1 MTLFRSLLC
10 TALLC
15 LSGMAWSASA
25 VFAGGCFW
33 CMEAAYQ
40 GVPGVT
46 DVVSGFSGGTH
57 PNPTYSGAHD
67 GHYEVVE
74 VTYDPQQI
82 SFADLLDIYW
92 VNVDPFDGDGQFCD
106 RGESYRPA
114 IFVETA
120 TERELAQVSLNTVQA
135 MFPGRKIEAPILER
149 AQFFPVEEYH
159 QDYYLK
165 NPVRYRYYRWGC
177 GRDRRLDEVWEG
189 SEIRARAEAVAPA
202 AKH

>member
-1 MTLFRSLLC
+1 MYFLRSVFYA
-10 TALLC
+10 ALLG
-15 LSGMAWSASA
+15 LSANAWSASA

-67 GHYEVVE
+67 GHYEVVR
-74 VTYDPQQI
+74 VDYDPAQI
-82 SFADLLDIYW
+82 SFAQLLDIYW
-92 VNVDPFDGDGQFCD
+92 ANVDPFDGGGQFCD

-114 IFVETA
+114 VFVESQQ
-120 TERELAQVSLNTVQA
+120 ERALAESSLAAVRG
-135 MFPGRKIEAPILER
+135 MFPRQEIAAPILAR
-149 AQFFPVEEYH
+149 AKFFPVEEYH

-165 NPVRYRYYRWGC
+165 NPVRYKYYRWGC
-177 GRDRRLDEVWEG
+177 GRQRRLDEVWEG
-189 SEIRARAEAVAPA
+189 TEIRARAEALAPGS
-202 AKH
+202 H

>member
-1 MTLFRSLLC
+1 MPLLRSLLC
-10 TALLC
+10 IALLGV
-15 LSGMAWSASA
+15 SSAASPASA

-40 GVPGVT
+40 GVPGVNE
-46 DVVSGFSGGTH
+46 VVSGFSGGTH

-74 VTYDPQQI
+74 VRYDPQQV

-92 VNVDPFDGDGQFCD
+92 ANVDPFDGGGQFCD

-114 IFVETA
+114 VFVETA
-120 TERELAQVSLNTVQA
+120 AERELAEVSLNTVRA
-135 MFPGRKIEAPILER
+135 MFPGREIAAPILER
-149 AQFFPVEEYH
+149 ATFFPVEEYH

-189 SEIRARAEAVAPA
+189 TEIRARAKALAPA
-202 AKH
+202 NKH